1 MTSSGATI
9 LNAKYISDADA
20 RPKSECPHRTAD
32 DNLMVHDHILF
43 ACPIQPTIIM
53 STKVD
58 VPALLSELSLEEKI
72 SLLAGVDWWRTPVI
86 KRDNVFVPHIKVK
99 WANQL
104 SCG

>member
-1 MTSSGATI
+1 
-9 LNAKYISDADA
+9 
-20 RPKSECPHRTAD
+20 
-32 DNLMVHDHILF
+32 MVRGHILV

-53 STKVD
+53 STKID
-58 VPALLSELSLEEKI
+58 VPAILSELSLEEKI

-104 SCG
+104 SYG